1 MEERMGTAFDS
12 DFITVARTL
21 APPAAA
27 IATLA
32 LTVLGLGVLFWPV
45 VTAGRRGGG
54 RTPDG
59 R

>member
-1 MEERMGTAFDS
+1 MGTALDS

-32 LTVLGLGVLFWPV
+32 LTVFGLGALFWRV